1 MKKDSRSLFQNI
13 LAIAVPLGLQSM
25 LGFLVNLVDTVMVG
39 KLGTVALAGVSQ
51 ANQIFFLVAMT
62 VPGIAAGAS
71 VLISQAWGKGDIER
85 IHKVLAYAYR
95 TALVFVVILMFVVIA
110 FPKQVMS
117 IYTPEEETIRIG
129 SEYLRV
135 IVWSYFFYT
144 ITNIT
149 TGVLRSVRTVNICL
163 YSAIVS
169 LILNISGNYLLIEG
183 HLGFPALGVTGA
195 AIATLAAR
203 IGEFILIVW
212 YVYRKEDKIRIRVQ
226 KMLHVDKKL
235 ANVFFSTGIPV
246 ICNEMFWGLG
256 VSAQAIVLGRLGN
269 EVVSSNSV
277 AGSVTQLTSVLCQGL
292 SAAACVIIGNT
303 IGAEKYE
310 EILPLKKTFQR
321 IAVFMGLICSALTL
335 VAIPLVPGIYHI
347 KGETMAY
354 CRQLMY
360 VMAFILPFMELQSM
374 NMMGLLRGGGDVK
387 FQMANDLIF
396 LWGVTVPMGFVM
408 AFLVKAPVM
417 AVYATLKCDQVIK
430 VFTSEWR
437 LRSGKWIH
445 NVNEK

>member
-95 TALVFVVILMFVVIA
+95 TLVFVVILMFVVIA

-269 EVVSSNSV
+269 EVVSANSV

-321 IAVFMGLICSALTL
+321 IAAGSGNLPHQGRNDGILPAADVCD
-335 VAIPLVPGIYHI
+335 GIYSSLYGTSVDEHDGASPWGRRCKI
-347 KGETMAY
+347 PDGKRSDFPVGSYRAD
-354 CRQLMY
+354 
-360 VMAFILPFMELQSM
+360 
-374 NMMGLLRGGGDVK
+374 GLCDGISRESTGDGC
-387 FQMANDLIF
+387 I
-396 LWGVTVPMGFVM
+396 
-408 AFLVKAPVM
+408 
-417 AVYATLKCDQVIK
+417 C
-430 VFTSEWR
+430 
-437 LRSGKWIH
+437 
-445 NVNEK
+445 NVEV